1 MADDLDLLE
10 QLAAGLEDDPNFMAW
25 ALAHFRAQENL
36 PTSEALSERLGISRR
51 FLVRLGLCT
60 RPESNS
66 PDFAVRVR
74 ELADFAAIDV
84 IQLATI
90 LRQVEFVERV
100 ASAEDS
106 SDKTIRFPG
115 STHRPLLAAA
125 RDRVEPLQD
134 TNTPLDAS
142 EETR

>member
-10 QLAAGLEDDPNFMAW
+10 KLAAGLEDDPHFMAW

-36 PTSEALSERLGISRR
+36 PTSEALSKRLGISRR
-51 FLVRLGLCT
+51 FVVRLGLCT

-66 PDFAVRVR
+66 PDFGARVR

-84 IQLATI
+84 TQLATI

-100 ASAEDS
+100 ASEGS
-106 SDKTIRFPG
+106 SAKTIPFPG
-115 STHRPLLAAA
+115 STHRPLFAAA
-125 RDRVEPLQD
+125 RDRAEPSQD
-134 TNTPLDAS
+134 TNTPLDSS